1 MYIKFQANLIISGEI
16 VTETGLKI
24 GGSSEGI
31 EIGGVD
37 NPVIRDPI
45 SDLPYFPGSSLKGKE
60 RSLLELTDPEIIK
73 NVIANKGGPCECG
86 KCPICI
92 VYGTASKDIEHGPTR
107 LIIRDSFP
115 TQSTIEGWKNIESI
129 ARGTEMKYENTIK
142 RLTSEA
148 NPRSQER
155 VPKGSRFSFEKIYG
169 IYSDEDYDNIKV
181 LFSAMKL
188 LEDNYLGGSGS
199 RGYGNIK
206 FENIQIKKRS
216 IDYYKGIAEESP
228 PIDIGNTIEDILK
241 DKELVNKLKTKL

>member
-1 MYIKFQANLIISGEI
+1 MSIKFQANLIIRGVI

-37 NPVIRDPI
+37 NPVIRDPK
-45 SDLPYFPGSSLKGKE
+45 SDLPYIPGSSLKGKE
-60 RSLLELTDPEIIK
+60 RSLKELSDSEIIK
-73 NVIANKGGPCECG
+73 NVISNKGGPCECG
-86 KCPICI
+86 RCTICTI
-92 VYGTASKDIEHGPTR
+92 FGTASKDIDHGPTR

-115 TQSTIEGWKNIESI
+115 TMGTIEEWKGIESI
-129 ARGTEMKYENTIK
+129 ARGTEMKHENTIK

-155 VPKGSRFSFEKIYG
+155 VPKGSMFDFEKIYS

-188 LEDNYLGGSGS
+188 LEDNYLGGSGT
-199 RGYGNIK
+199 RGYGKIK
-206 FENIQIKKRS
+206 FEKIQIIKRGL
-216 IDYYKGIAEESP
+216 DYYKGIIEECS
-228 PIDIGNTIEDILK
+228 PIDTGNTVGAILK
-241 DKELVNKLKTKL
+241 DSELINKLKTR

>member
-1 MYIKFQANLIISGEI
+1 MSIKFQANLIISGEI

-37 NPVIRDPI
+37 SPVIRDSR
-45 SDLPYFPGSSLKGKE
+45 SDLPYIPGSSLKGKE
-60 RSLLELTDPEIIK
+60 RSLKELSDPEIIK

-86 KCPICI
+86 KCVICI
-92 VYGTASKDIEHGPTR
+92 IFGTASKDVDHGPTR

-115 TQSTIEGWKNIESI
+115 TQSTIDEWKNIESI
-129 ARGTEMKYENTIK
+129 ARGTEMKHENTIK

-148 NPRSQER
+148 TPRSQER
-155 VPKGSRFSFEKIYG
+155 VPKGSKFSFEKIYG

-188 LEDNYLGGSGS
+188 LEDNYLGGSGT
-199 RGYGNIK
+199 RGYGKIK
-206 FENIQIKKRS
+206 FEKIQIKKRS
-216 IDYYKGIAEESP
+216 LDYYKGITEESP
-228 PIDIGNTIEDILK
+228 LIDTGNTVETILK
-241 DKELVNKLKTKL
+241 DKELINRLKTR